1 MVVGLAKATSI
12 CLEEDLGVL
21 EGVFLLLGSRYQTVP
36 CSPKGGN
43 GHGPLGS
50 NTKGNP
56 AAELPR
62 ARAGVRMCLHTRVHS
77 HAHQAG
83 DCQSFLWTISAECFD
98 FYSLT
103 HSSHLMRIWGFLLS
117 SHLGN
122 WADYFPVG
130 TSVLY
135 LARKWHEVT
144 LNFFYLL
151 F

>member
-1 MVVGLAKATSI
+1 MVIGLARATWI

-21 EGVFLLLGSRYQTVP
+21 EGVFLEMGSRYETAS
-36 CSPKGGN
+36 CSLKGGN
-43 GHGPLGS
+43 SHGPLRS
-50 NTKGNP
+50 NTKGQ
-56 AAELPR
+56 L
-62 ARAGVRMCLHTRVHS
+62 CCHRVGHEYVCAYI
-77 HAHQAG
+77 HAHIHAHIRQEG

-117 SHLGN
+117 SHLGS
-122 WADYFPVG
+122 WADCFPVG
-130 TSVLY
+130 TSIPY
-135 LARKWHEVT
+135 LARKWHEVA

>member
-1 MVVGLAKATSI
+1 MVIGLARATWI

-21 EGVFLLLGSRYQTVP
+21 EGVFLLLGSRYQIVL

-43 GHGPLGS
+43 SHGPLGS
-50 NTKGNP
+50 NTRGNP
-56 AAELPR
+56 APELPWS
-62 ARAGVRMCLHTRVHS
+62 RAGVRICRHACAHS
-77 HAHQAG
+77 CIHQAG
-83 DCQSFLWTISAECFD
+83 DCQIFLWTISAECFD

-122 WADYFPVG
+122 WADHFPVG

-135 LARKWHEVT
+135 LARKWHEVA
-144 LNFFYLL
+144 LNFSYLL
-151 F
+151 S